1 MHLRYMIR
9 FSSVPCSKVAYAS
22 LMKSALI
29 AIFVLSLSGRAHAD
43 VSPVQLESSVPS
55 IVITYAGQGAD
66 AIGSYYRFSVRN
78 NSPHGVTGF
87 HLFEVPESIQKTN
100 GTYAC
105 DAFCTGSALNAD
117 SADPMIKPGQ
127 AFDLHVPSKDAA
139 RLPTIWIDAAVFDN
153 YTYEGDKK
161 TASRLGLAQ
170 IATQAAFDRIKP
182 LLDGISSDTG
192 DSDSGK
198 AAELLS
204 ELKAIS
210 VEVEPEMIQRFNYW
224 FPNTADCNHDFDRLM
239 QNTAAA
245 ALRSIEGQL
254 ESYISGAD
262 GTGTPFS
269 TWLASVNDYMH
280 KGHVGCV
287 GCSDLPSG
295 ASSASTDFQACPASG
310 ASAANQ
316 QPMVSNQ

>member
-1 MHLRYMIR
+1 
-9 FSSVPCSKVAYAS
+9 
-22 LMKSALI
+22 MKSALI
-29 AIFVLSLSGRAHAD
+29 ATFILSLSAGANAD
-43 VSPVQLESSVPS
+43 VSPVQFETSVPS
-55 IVITYAGQGAD
+55 VVITYAGQGTD
-66 AIGSYYRFSVRN
+66 PSVGIYYRFSLKN
-78 NSPHGVTGF
+78 NSTHGVTGF

-105 DAFCTGSALNAD
+105 DTSCTGVGLNGD

-127 AFDLHVPSKDAA
+127 SFDLHVPPKDAA

-161 TASRLGLAQ
+161 IASRLGLSQ
-170 IATQAAFDRIKP
+170 IATQAAFDRVKP
-182 LLDGISSDTG
+182 LLDGISTDTAN
-192 DSDSGK
+192 SDSGK
-198 AAELLS
+198 AVELLS

-224 FPNTADCNHDFDRLM
+224 FPNTADCNHDFDRIM

-254 ESYISGAD
+254 ETYIAGAD
-262 GTGTPFS
+262 GTGAPFS
-269 TWLASVNDYMH
+269 AWLASVNNYMH

-287 GCSDLPSG
+287 GCSDLPSA
-295 ASSASTDFQACPASG
+295 ASSAPAEFQPCPAAG

-316 QPMVSNQ
+316 LPTTSNR